1 MDKETIKKVLELIH
15 HSVVCECGDRDAI
28 WLCKHM
34 PLDNVIEIIN
44 EVAVENNIRWQARRE
59 RDHIVWGRDQ
69 EWALITD
76 SKEFFDSQPS
86 WITLKINY

>member
-15 HSVVCECGDRDAI
+15 HSVVCECGDGDAI

-59 RDHIVWGRDQ
+59 RDHIV
-69 EWALITD
+69 
-76 SKEFFDSQPS
+76 
-86 WITLKINY
+86 